1 MHPEF
6 VRQIAADHIA
16 HLTRQAVE
24 SRRTSPTRRL
34 LRNPLRRIAS

>member
-16 HLTRQAVE
+16 DLTGQAVQ
-24 SRRTSPTRRL
+24 SP
-34 LRNPLRRIAS
+34 RNPLHRLAG